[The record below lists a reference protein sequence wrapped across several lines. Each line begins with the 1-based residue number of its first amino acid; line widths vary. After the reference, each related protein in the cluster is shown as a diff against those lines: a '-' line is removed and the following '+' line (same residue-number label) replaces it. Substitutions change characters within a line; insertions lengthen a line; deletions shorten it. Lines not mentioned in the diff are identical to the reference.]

1 MKKILVV
8 DDEPNV
14 RLNYRITLDVE
25 GYEVKEASDAKEAIQ
40 LLHDQLFDLA
50 ILDLRMPN
58 TDGLELLRLIR
69 EEGVPTPA
77 VIITA
82 YSDVPN
88 AVRAMKLGA
97 IDFLQK
103 PLRPAEL
110 RAVVTEIIGRHDDST
125 QLTYPALPRS
135 GAGN

>member
-1 MKKILVV
+1 MKRILVV

-50 ILDLRMPN
+50 ILELRMPG

-69 EEGVPTPA
+69 EEGVATPA

-97 IDFLQK
+97 IDFVQK
-103 PLRPAEL
+103 PLRPAEV
-110 RAVVTEIIGRHDDST
+110 RTAVTDIIGRHDDT
-125 QLTYPALPRS
+125 IPLTYRS
-135 GAGN
+135 DSD

>member
-1 MKKILVV
+1 MKRILVV

-50 ILDLRMPN
+50 ILDLRMPGI
-58 TDGLELLRLIR
+58 DGLELLRLIR

-103 PLRPAEL
+103 PLRP
-110 RAVVTEIIGRHDDST
+110 
-125 QLTYPALPRS
+125 
-135 GAGN
+135 

>member
-1 MKKILVV
+1 MKRILVV

-50 ILDLRMPN
+50 ILDLRMPG

-97 IDFLQK
+97 IDFLRIKEMSIISQK
-103 PLRPAEL
+103 KNVLRMTVQSWLSSPLLNSVDAFVFSL
-110 RAVVTEIIGRHDDST
+110 
-125 QLTYPALPRS
+125 
-135 GAGN
+135 

>member
-1 MKKILVV
+1 MKRILVV

-25 GYEVKEASDAKEAIQ
+25 GYEVKEASGAKEAIE
-40 LLHDQLFDLA
+40 LLHEQLFDLA
-50 ILDLRMPN
+50 ILDLRMPD

-69 EEGVPTPA
+69 EEGVPAPS
-77 VIITA
+77 VITTA
-82 YSDVPN
+82 YFDVPK

-110 RAVVTEIIGRHDDST
+110 RAVVGEILGRHDDS
-125 QLTYPALPRS
+125 AL
-135 GAGN
+135 